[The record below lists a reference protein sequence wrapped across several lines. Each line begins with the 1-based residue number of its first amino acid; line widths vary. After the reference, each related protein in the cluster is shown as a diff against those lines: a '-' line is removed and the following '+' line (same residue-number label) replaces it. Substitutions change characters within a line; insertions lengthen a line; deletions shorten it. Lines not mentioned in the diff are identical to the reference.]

1 MKHLKENLP
10 LILLVGI
17 VPYFFY
23 ADPTLSQALIA
34 SSLAAL
40 VGFKYYLEHNSL
52 PDYKALFEEQLKT
65 RDELT
70 AKKINEL
77 SKELRTVREK
87 QGVMNMNEAATE
99 KRKSVGW

>member
-52 PDYKALFEEQLKT
+52 PDYKALFEEQLET
-65 RDELT
+65 RDGVMNVKLDGL
-70 AKKINEL
+70 I
-77 SKELRTVREK
+77 KEITTVREK
-87 QGVMNMNEAATE
+87 QGVINMNEAATE

>member
-23 ADPTLSQALIA
+23 ADPTLSQAIIA

-40 VGFKYYLEHNSL
+40 VGFKYYLEYNSL
-52 PDYKALFEEQLKT
+52 PDYKALFEEQLQS
-65 RDELT
+65 RDEQVT
-70 AKKINEL
+70 KKVNEL
-77 SKELRTVREK
+77 IKELNQVRER
-87 QGVMNMNEAATE
+87 QGVINRNENLAE
-99 KRKSVGW
+99 VGIKW

>member
-23 ADPTLSQALIA
+23 GSPTLSQAIIT

-40 VGFKYYLEHNSL
+40 VGFKYYLEYNSL
-52 PDYKALFEEQLKT
+52 PDYKALFEEQLQS
-65 RDELT
+65 RDEQV
-70 AKKINEL
+70 ADKINEL
-77 SKELRTVREK
+77 IKELNQVRER
-87 QGVMNMNEAATE
+87 QGVINRNENLAE
-99 KRKSVGW
+99 VGIKW